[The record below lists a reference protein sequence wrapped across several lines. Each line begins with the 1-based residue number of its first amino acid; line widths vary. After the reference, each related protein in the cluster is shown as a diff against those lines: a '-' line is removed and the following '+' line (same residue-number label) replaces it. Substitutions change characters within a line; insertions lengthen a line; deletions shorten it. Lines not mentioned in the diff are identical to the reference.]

1 MSAAGILIRILP
13 ALALALPFCGLAHGR
28 RSFGGTDIQTRHLNG
43 AGWCSGRPASG
54 THSLRVSECIVDAT
68 VNVSAGLLE
77 VETDGGAGAG
87 SMAIISR
94 DESMSP
100 FPLFLVEGAELKLA
114 FVVLFRGGVNVI
126 NQGTLTI
133 KEGSHVMIRASNA
146 EDGAAIRLGNSNL
159 IISGKGTY
167 LELEGN
173 TARHWGGAIHA
184 FSYSEI
190 VVDHGA
196 RCSVRNN
203 RAAQNGGGVHLR
215 RVR

>member
-1 MSAAGILIRILP
+1 MAALTFKRGISMER
-13 ALALALPFCGLAHGR
+13 A
-28 RSFGGTDIQTRHLNG
+28 G
-43 AGWCSGRPASG
+43 AQADRPG
-54 THSLRVSECIVDAT
+54 THSLRVSGDCRRPVH
-68 VNVSAGLLE
+68 VSAGLLE

-114 FVVLFRGGVNVI
+114 FVVLFRGGVIVI

-146 EDGAAIRLGNSNL
+146 EYGAAIRLQNSNL

-173 TARHWGGAIHA
+173 TARHWGGAIDTQ
-184 FSYSEI
+184 FS
-190 VVDHGA
+190 
-196 RCSVRNN
+196 
-203 RAAQNGGGVHLR
+203 
-215 RVR
+215 